1 MALHLQV
8 PQVTDEFRPRICVVG
23 VGGAGGNAIN
33 NMISSGLEGVEF
45 LVCNTD
51 AQDLSQSL
59 SENRLQLGPTVTK
72 GLGAGM
78 QPMVGAQAAEE
89 SIDEILHRLDGAN
102 MVFITAGMGG
112 GTGTG
117 AAPVIAKAL
126 RDRHILTVGVVTRPF
141 DFEGKK
147 RSAFAEE
154 GISNLSSTVD
164 TLIVI
169 PNQNLFRLADQNTT
183 FADAFKMADNVLLDG
198 VRGVSDLIVKP
209 GVVNLDF
216 ADVRTLMTVMG
227 KAMMGTGEAEGES
240 RAIEAAERAIA
251 NPLLDDISLDG
262 AQGILINVTGG
273 YDVTL
278 YEVDMVANHIREKVD
293 TEANII
299 FGSSIDANMEGILRV
314 SVVATGIDAHQMRL
328 GTGPFPH
335 PGQGMPVGPRP
346 GDPNTPGGGPGG
358 GMPQPAPRA
367 KPAPAPTPP
376 SQNQFRSPF
385 AFRSNRGNNDASNQS
400 TQDPRMSAAP
410 ARAPSAQATTPQAA
424 AAYPKAPGAPAMA
437 AAPRPQPAAVPAQ
450 AAYDVPKPVQQPVQ
464 PAAYAP
470 PTAQATVTPGPQAD
484 ALYRP
489 FSPQLGSDDAAAS
502 PAAATPAAE
511 PAPRQAPSLE
521 ALGAPLPRLFKTD
534 QGDPAPSPQTE
545 PAMTRPTPAVRD
557 LDAAQGS
564 GLLDGEEVSQADAG
578 PRVLDVDD
586 VMSSSLAKFRSDND
600 KTPSFFKQARN

>member
-8 PQVTDEFRPRICVVG
+8 PQITEEFRPRICVVG

-78 QPMVGAQAAEE
+78 QPAVGAQAAEE

-117 AAPVIAKAL
+117 AAPVVAKAL
-126 RDRHILTVGVVTRPF
+126 RDRQILTVGVVTRPF

-147 RSAFAEE
+147 RTAFADE

-227 KAMMGTGEAEGES
+227 KAMMGTGEAEGDN

-293 TEANII
+293 AEANII

-314 SVVATGIDAHQMRL
+314 SVVATGIDAHQTHL
-328 GTGPFPH
+328 GAGILAPQGRGI
-335 PGQGMPVGPRP
+335 PGVGPRP
-346 GDPNTPGGGPGG
+346 GDPTDPGGPGG
-358 GMPQPAPRA
+358 GMPQHAPRS
-367 KPAPAPTPP
+367 KPAPGPTAP

-385 AFRSNRGNNDASNQS
+385 AFRSNRGNNDASSQG
-400 TQDPRMSAAP
+400 DPGTRMRAASAHAAATP
-410 ARAPSAQATTPQAA
+410 PLATSPYPGAGGSQATAYAPTVSRTPAIDTS
-424 AAYPKAPGAPAMA
+424 
-437 AAPRPQPAAVPAQ
+437 PRYQPTQQPA
-450 AAYDVPKPVQQPVQ
+450 Q

-470 PTAQATVTPGPQAD
+470 AQAAVTPRSHAAAGS
-484 ALYRP
+484 RP
-489 FSPQLGSDDAAAS
+489 FSPRLNDGAGPTSAM
-502 PAAATPAAE
+502 PE
-511 PAPRQAPSLE
+511 RPAPADPSPS
-521 ALGAPLPRLFKTD
+521 AGFGAPLPRLFETD
-534 QGDPAPSPQTE
+534 QRNPAPSAQTAV
-545 PAMTRPTPAVRD
+545 PMARPSPAVRD
-557 LDAAQGS
+557 LDAPQGS
-564 GLLDGEEVSQADAG
+564 GLLSDEELSQAETG
-578 PRVLDVDD
+578 PRVLNVDD
-586 VMSSSLAKFRSDND
+586 VMSSSLAKFRSDTD